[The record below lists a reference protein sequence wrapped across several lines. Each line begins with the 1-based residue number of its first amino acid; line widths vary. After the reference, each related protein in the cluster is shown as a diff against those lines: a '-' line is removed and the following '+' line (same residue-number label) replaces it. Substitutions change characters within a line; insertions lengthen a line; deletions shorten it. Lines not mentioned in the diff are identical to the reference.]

1 MQPHSLTL
9 IEQDRCS
16 VFFPLLARVGTHQN
30 VTGEA
35 RLSHSPLFLLIDGYS
50 AVYLFFVMSGFVLAG
65 SFLHSAHAF
74 YWLALKRFVRLY
86 LPVLAAFVCNFLLC
100 HFPRRASRRSGHHPL
115 RLAHQAGA
123 ERFAVDLLT
132 ARWSAQL
139 NVDGLPRQLAV

>member
-1 MQPHSLTL
+1 MLLHY
-9 IEQDRCS
+9 CS

-50 AVYLFFVMSGFVLAG
+50 AVYVFFVMSGFVLAG

-86 LPVLAAFVCNFLLC
+86 LPVLAAFVCAIFC
-100 HFPRRASRRSGHHPL
+100 YCQRRLKLH
-115 RLAHQAGA
+115 
-123 ERFAVDLLT
+123 T
-132 ARWSAQL
+132 SA
-139 NVDGLPRQLAV
+139 D